1 MRLHFYKIE
10 RFKYLNV
17 IKIYNEMIQMDK
29 LKFKVKTKMLWHK
42 VKAKTKTF
50 WNRHNTNPILQF
62 TLMILVLLPFS
73 FLVPTGLFEILYIL
87 LALFLTSYF
96 ILLNQDYFDI
106 ILPLSILLFIIAGS
120 IYLLSLPGPFPNPNL
135 IKNPLINFFVFF
147 SLVLFMPTISYV
159 LIGGR
164 KIHTRTY
171 IEKSTGKVL
180 KEEKEYE
187 NMENSPENIIKLMF
201 AFFPLLIYYVGMF
214 AITIILDLI
223 GKKLE
228 EGRNQTINSK
238 HSGNEE
244 SEGKTIIEDA
254 KGNIIKKF

>member
-1 MRLHFYKIE
+1 
-10 RFKYLNV
+10 
-17 IKIYNEMIQMDK
+17 MDK
-29 LKFKVKTKMLWHK
+29 NDFK
-42 VKAKTKTF
+42 VKAKVLGHKIEAKSKAF
-50 WNRHNTNPILQF
+50 WKKHNTNPILQF
-62 TLMILVLLPFS
+62 TLIVLFLLPFS
-73 FLVPTGLFEILYIL
+73 LLSPKGIFEIFYII

-106 ILPLSILLFIIAGS
+106 ILILSILLFIIAGS
-120 IYLLSLPGPFPNPNL
+120 LYVLTFSGPLMKP
-135 IKNPLINFFVFF
+135 IKTGPLINFFIFF
-147 SLVLFMPTISYV
+147 SFVLFMPTMSYV
-159 LIGGR
+159 FIGGR

-180 KEEKEYE
+180 KEETEYE